1 MFVCRS
7 APSVFVRST
16 SKPFSVKISRTSTT
30 LDLDKLLPVFRP
42 TLVALTVSFVA
53 AFVTDFIL
61 AYAQSWRIAPA
72 MSSILPCMTIA
83 GDVMNKFISAQVI
96 GTVRTAAQAF
106 GTQRIL
112 SGQYDNHVNK
122 ALTVDLKSASWH
134 GSGLAFFLIN
144 QGQATAG
151 SFVNVFLAILIGSI
165 SLTLL
170 APEIQALTHGCGA
183 AAKLYETID
192 RVPDIDSYDEGGL
205 KPETVIDEITIENVF
220 FAYPSRPTV
229 QVIKNLSHSA
239 RARPLPSLVPLAL
252 ANQLPSPSLN
262 ASTTPTRMS
271 PFANWIGVARA
282 HPIRHHHPRQRAHG
296 LIGTK
301 WEKTSEE
308 EQFKLIKDACVKA
321 NAGGFKSPNG
331 HDTMIG
337 ERGFLLSGGQ
347 KQRHVAIVSF
357 CWTRPLAR
365 SILNPRVLL
374 FRMHW
379 IKLQLA

>member
-1 MFVCRS
+1 MFVCRL

-53 AFVTDFIL
+53 AFVTGFIL

-134 GSGLAFFLIN
+134 GSGLAFLRDLLFLDPSS
-144 QGQATAG
+144 T
-151 SFVNVFLAILIGSI
+151 SSLAILIGSI

-205 KPETVIDEITIENVF
+205 KPETAHRPSHQEPLTFRAGQTATLVSASGSGKSTSISLIERFYDPNEGAVKLAGSDLKDLNLRCLRSQIGLVSQEPTLFATTIRGNV
-220 FAYPSRPTV
+220 
-229 QVIKNLSHSA
+229 
-239 RARPLPSLVPLAL
+239 
-252 ANQLPSPSLN
+252 
-262 ASTTPTRMS
+262 
-271 PFANWIGVARA
+271 
-282 HPIRHHHPRQRAHG
+282 AHG

>member
-1 MFVCRS
+1 MFVCRL

-53 AFVTDFIL
+53 AFVTGFIL

-144 QGQATAG
+144 QGQATAR

-205 KPETVIDEITIENVF
+205 KPETVIDEITIENIF

-239 RARPLPSLVPLAL
+239 RARPLPSDLKDLNLRCLRSQIGLVSQEPTLFA
-252 ANQLPSPSLN
+252 
-262 ASTTPTRMS
+262 TT
-271 PFANWIGVARA
+271 
-282 HPIRHHHPRQRAHG
+282 IRGNVAHG